1 MDTAFTRKGKLMT
14 EHQAKIIL
22 AYAKNGMRAGAAG
35 KELFMAGQNVHHHLR
50 KIKRDTGL
58 NPKNF
63 FDLCRLVGIAA
74 SVKGASL

>member
-1 MDTAFTRKGKLMT
+1 MT
-14 EHQAKIIL
+14 ENQAKIIL

-35 KELFMAGQNVHHHLR
+35 RDLFMTGQNVHHHLR
-50 KIKRDTGL
+50 EIKADTGL

-74 SVKGASL
+74 SVKGVKV